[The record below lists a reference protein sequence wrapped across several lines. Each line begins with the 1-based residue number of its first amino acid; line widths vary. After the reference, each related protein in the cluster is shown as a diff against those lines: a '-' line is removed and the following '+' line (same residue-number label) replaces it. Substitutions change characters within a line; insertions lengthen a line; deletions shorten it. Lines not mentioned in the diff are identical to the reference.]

1 MSADVNARTT
11 TGAQASRPDTTAAVA
26 NLIRFLE
33 TGSAPAGLFAP
44 DLFSDLSL
52 PHWRIQAST
61 ADDILAERA
70 AGHPFPG
77 KVRVER
83 VEQTDHGFTIEFEER
98 WDHEGQRWYAREM
111 MRAEVADSQI
121 ADLTVYCTGDW
132 DQARQAE
139 HAASVTLI
147 RP

>member
-1 MSADVNARTT
+1 MPTWRVQAA
-11 TGAQASRPDTTAAVA
+11 GAEE
-26 NLIRFLE
+26 LI
-33 TGSAPAGLFAP
+33 
-44 DLFSDLSL
+44 
-52 PHWRIQAST
+52 
-61 ADDILAERA
+61 AERKQD
-70 AGHPFPG
+70 HPGPG
-77 KVRVER
+77 TVTRWR
-83 VEQTDHGFTIEFEER
+83 ADPTPTGFVFEFDER

-121 ADLTVYCTGDW
+121 AELTVYCTGDW